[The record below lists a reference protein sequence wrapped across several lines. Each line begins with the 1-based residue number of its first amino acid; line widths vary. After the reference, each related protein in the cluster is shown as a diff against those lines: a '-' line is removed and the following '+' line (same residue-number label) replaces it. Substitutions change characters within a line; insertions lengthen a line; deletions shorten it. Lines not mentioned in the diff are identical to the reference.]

1 VFKSTDGRLFNDVLA
16 EFDSVFPAANVA
28 TKNPTTSRR
37 IGKREDEILLPGDL
51 DVGNVLTA
59 LRLSL
64 GERYLLIVS
73 NLYIRGLFRKKS
85 DKPPKIHSNTL
96 GMLGGERYAKLLEY
110 GMTQKHII
118 KGKEKYQIGVR
129 SNAYM
134 LNKKTFSLRTQQRYR
149 LTTVAAI
156 EARPKVKNVSRTEYG
171 KNGPV
176 YEKIIKSYEGLSF
189 DYAAAIAH
197 VSKLPET
204 TKKEIAAKTHRQ
216 RFIDALIHGWESWS
230 VDRQG
235 RNHTVLVLCPRNLR
249 PFFIHR
255 QGPLYAVDIKSSQPL
270 LHILLYEVLPD
281 AQKPS
286 DEEKKYRSIVEGGT
300 FWEFINKTAGS
311 RYDLSNEDQKSEL
324 KEKLFQQV
332 FYRSQETK
340 KGVTKPFAVLFKT
353 TFPILWGLMNGV
365 KTAGRSGASEIA
377 REMQRNEADAVRDAM
392 TPHLGKPYPMITIH
406 DCIVTTREGL
416 ADVRASLLAAF
427 STGNLK
433 PVLSEKRLTL

>member
-1 VFKSTDGRLFNDVLA
+1 VFKSTDGRLFDDVLA

-51 DVGNVLTA
+51 DVSQVLTA
-59 LRLSL
+59 LRFSL

-73 NLYIRGLFRKKS
+73 NLYIRGLFRRKT
-85 DKPPKIHSNTL
+85 DNPPKIHRNTL
-96 GMLGGERYAKLLEY
+96 RMLGGERYLKLLNY

-118 KGKEKYQIGVR
+118 KGREKYKVGVR

-134 LNKKTFSLRTQQRYR
+134 LNKDTFSLRTQQRYR

-156 EARPKVKNVSRTEYG
+156 EARPKLKNVSRNEYR
-171 KNGPV
+171 KMGPV
-176 YEKIIKSYEGLSF
+176 YEKISKSYEGLSF
-189 DYAAAIAH
+189 DYSGAIAH
-197 VSKLPET
+197 VSKLPNTTAKET
-204 TKKEIAAKTHRQ
+204 AAKIHRQ
-216 RFIDALIHGWESWS
+216 RFVDALIHGWESWT

-235 RNHTVLVLCPRNLR
+235 RNYTLLVNCPRDLR
-249 PFFIHR
+249 PFFIHQ

-281 AQKPS
+281 AKKPC

-300 FWEFINKTAGS
+300 FWDFINKTAGS
-311 RYDLSNEDQKSEL
+311 PYDLSNDNQKSEL
-324 KEKLFQQV
+324 KEALFQQV
-332 FYRSQETK
+332 FYRTKETG
-340 KGVTKPFAVLFKT
+340 KGVTKPFAVLFKM

-365 KTAGRSGASEIA
+365 KTTARHGSSEIA

-392 TPHLGKPYPMITIH
+392 TPHLGKPYPLITIH
-406 DCIVTTREGL
+406 DCIVTTKEGL
-416 ADVRASLLAAF
+416 ADVRASLLASF

-433 PVLSEKRLTL
+433 PVLSEKRLQL